1 MGKALKIVFYV
12 LVIAL
17 LFLWAMTV
25 AEKCKNKKLNADQTE
40 EVTDDLLNEDF
51 SDDIGDLTDLSDD
64 DEVEDLTDDVDA
76 QASDDNEE
84 EVSFEDLSSQESA
97 EDLSDLTEPIA
108 EEKRSTPN
116 PSSQKPAP
124 RPVQSI
130 TDGQYLLVAGNYS
143 VESNAQQMISKLK
156 RMGYNNAEIVQF
168 DNSNFSTV
176 VASRFND
183 FDKATAAKGTLVGR
197 GIDCYVHK
205 QKF

>member
-40 EVTDDLLNEDF
+40 EVTDDLLDESF
-51 SDDIGDLTDLSDD
+51 SDDIGDLTDASDD
-64 DEVEDLTDDVDA
+64 EAIEDLTDDIDSKD
-76 QASDDNEE
+76 SDDNDE

-97 EDLSDLTEPIA
+97 DDLADLTEPVV
-108 EEKRSTPN
+108 EKPVVKK
-116 PSSQKPAP
+116 PAQKPI
-124 RPVQSI
+124 QS
-130 TDGQYLLVAGNYS
+130 TSNGQFLLVAGNYS

-183 FDKATAAKGTLVGR
+183 YDKATAAKGTLVAR